1 MKKILKN
8 GLLIIIIISITT
20 YLTIGLASIY
30 RSNINRHNNL
40 SNNVDNELVYDN
52 KNNNSSETKDDSSTS
67 NKNNSSSS
75 SSKDNS
81 STSSKNNSS
90 SSSKD
95 NSSTSSKNNSSSSS
109 KNNSSSSSK
118 NNSSSSS
125 KNNSS
130 STSSKNNSSTS
141 NKNNSSSS
149 SNKNNSSASS
159 KNNSSTSSK
168 NNSSSS
174 SNKNNSSTSSKN
186 NSSTSSKNNSS
197 TSSKNNSSS
206 SSKNNSSSTSSK
218 NNSSTSNKNNS
229 STSNKNNSSTSN
241 NNSSSS
247 SNNNSSNS
255 SNNSSSTKP
264 SQTVK
269 VTGVSLNK
277 TSAEIYLN
285 NDTGISVNAT
295 VSPSN
300 ATNKNITWSSSNSN
314 IASVNNGYITAHN
327 PGAATITVKTV
338 DGNKQ
343 ASINVIVKKKV
354 IVIIGASQVTRMV
367 WYKNNYSSSK
377 YKYNIDNGTL
387 VYVNE
392 SGTGIDWQNTTGIS
406 RAKSIISK
414 YNSYKNYTYFY
425 VFFPLSGNTIQSFS
439 CDEISST
446 NSTIKKF
453 ASGYNTSIQSLKN
466 SGYNVNG
473 YVVSM
478 HPVRVSQRGN
488 NTKIVTNEDANS
500 CTKSYRSNYK
510 YYKFNRVM
518 KSIVES
524 SYSNN
529 LKYESIF
536 VQIMDTKQGKK
547 ENFSYKITYNTTD
560 GMHWDSNTTNTY
572 VNMML
577 GYVNEL

>member
-1 MKKILKN
+1 MKKILRN
-8 GLLIIIIISITT
+8 GMLMIIAICITT
-20 YLTIGLASIY
+20 YLVIGFTSIY
-30 RSNINRHNNL
+30 RDNINRHNNL
-40 SNNVDNELVYDN
+40 LNDVDNELVYDN
-52 KNNNSSETKDDSSTS
+52 KNNSTTETKDNSTASDKNTTNNSSKDNSTNS
-67 NKNNSSSS
+67 NKNNS
-75 SSKDNS
+75 
-81 STSSKNNSS
+81 
-90 SSSKD
+90 
-95 NSSTSSKNNSSSSS
+95 SSSSS
-109 KNNSSSSSK
+109 KNNSSSSSSK
-118 NNSSSSS
+118 NNSSSS
-125 KNNSS
+125 
-130 STSSKNNSSTS
+130 S

-149 SNKNNSSASS
+149 SNKNNSSSSSS
-159 KNNSSTSSK
+159 KNNSSSNSSK

-174 SNKNNSSTSSKN
+174 SNKNNSS
-186 NSSTSSKNNSS
+186 
-197 TSSKNNSSS
+197 
-206 SSKNNSSSTSSK
+206 
-218 NNSSTSNKNNS
+218 
-229 STSNKNNSSTSN
+229 
-241 NNSSSS
+241 SS

-255 SNNSSSTKP
+255 NNNNSSSTKP

-285 NDTGISVNAT
+285 NDTGFSVSST

-343 ASINVIVKKKV
+343 ASINVVVKKKV

-367 WYKNNYSSSK
+367 WYKNSYSSSR
-377 YKYNIDNGTL
+377 YKYNVDNGTL

-392 SGTGIDWQNTTGIS
+392 SGTGIDWQNSTGIS
-406 RAKSIISK
+406 RAKSIIGK
-414 YNSYKNYTYFY
+414 YSSYKNYTYFY

-453 ASGYNTSIQSLKN
+453 ASGYNTSIQSIKN
-466 SGYNVNG
+466 SGYNVKG
-473 YVVSM
+473 YVASM

-488 NTKIVTNEDANS
+488 NTKIVTNEDSNS

-510 YYKFNRVM
+510 YYKFNLAM

-529 LKYESIF
+529 LKYEPIF
-536 VQIMDTKQGKK
+536 VQIMDTKHGKK
-547 ENFSYKITYNTTD
+547 VNFSYKITYNTTD

-572 VNMML
+572 VNMLL
-577 GYVNEL
+577 GYINEL

>member
-1 MKKILKN
+1 MKKILRN
-8 GLLIIIIISITT
+8 GMLIIIAICITT
-20 YLTIGLASIY
+20 YLVIGFTSIY
-30 RSNINRHNNL
+30 RDNINRHNNL
-40 SNNVDNELVYDN
+40 LNDVDNELVYDN
-52 KNNNSSETKDDSSTS
+52 KNNSTTETKDNSTASDKNTTNNSSKDNSTNS
-67 NKNNSSSS
+67 NKNNS
-75 SSKDNS
+75 
-81 STSSKNNSS
+81 
-90 SSSKD
+90 
-95 NSSTSSKNNSSSSS
+95 SSSSS
-109 KNNSSSSSK
+109 KNNSSSSS
-118 NNSSSSS
+118 S

-130 STSSKNNSSTS
+130 SNS

-149 SNKNNSSASS
+149 SNKNNSSSS
-159 KNNSSTSSK
+159 NK

-174 SNKNNSSTSSKN
+174 SNKNNSSS
-186 NSSTSSKNNSS
+186 
-197 TSSKNNSSS
+197 
-206 SSKNNSSSTSSK
+206 
-218 NNSSTSNKNNS
+218 SNK
-229 STSNKNNSSTSN
+229 

-255 SNNSSSTKP
+255 NNNNSSSTKP

-285 NDTGISVNAT
+285 NDTGFSVNAT

-343 ASINVIVKKKV
+343 ASINVVVKKKV

-367 WYKNNYSSSK
+367 WYKNSYSSSR
-377 YKYNIDNGTL
+377 YKYNVDNGTL

-392 SGTGIDWQNTTGIS
+392 SGTGIDWQNSTGIS
-406 RAKSIISK
+406 RAKSIIGK
-414 YNSYKNYTYFY
+414 YSSYKNYTYFY

-453 ASGYNTSIQSLKN
+453 ASGYNTSIQSIKN
-466 SGYNVNG
+466 SGYNVKG
-473 YVVSM
+473 YVASM

-488 NTKIVTNEDANS
+488 NTKIVTNEDSNS

-510 YYKFNRVM
+510 YYKFNLAM

-529 LKYESIF
+529 LKYEPLFI
-536 VQIMDTKQGKK
+536 QIMDTKQGKK
-547 ENFSYKITYNTTD
+547 VNFSYKITYNTTD

-572 VNMML
+572 VNMLL
-577 GYVNEL
+577 GYINEL

>member
-1 MKKILKN
+1 MKKILRN
-8 GLLIIIIISITT
+8 GMLIIIVISIIT
-20 YLTIGLASIY
+20 YLIIGFTSIY
-30 RSNINRHNNL
+30 RSNKNRHNNL
-40 SNNVDNELVYDN
+40 LNNVDNELVHDN
-52 KNNNSSETKDDSSTS
+52 ENNSSIEK
-67 NKNNSSSS
+67 
-75 SSKDNS
+75 KDNS
-81 STSSKNNSS
+81 TKTDKNTT
-90 SSSKD
+90 D
-95 NSSTSSKNNSSSSS
+95 NSNKDNSSSSS
-109 KNNSSSSSK
+109 KNNSSSSSSK
-118 NNSSSSS
+118 NNSSSSSS

-130 STSSKNNSSTS
+130 SSSSKNNSSSSSNKINSSSSS

-149 SNKNNSSASS
+149 SNKNNSSSS
-159 KNNSSTSSK
+159 N

-174 SNKNNSSTSSKN
+174 SNK
-186 NSSTSSKNNSS
+186 
-197 TSSKNNSSS
+197 
-206 SSKNNSSSTSSK
+206 
-218 NNSSTSNKNNS
+218 
-229 STSNKNNSSTSN
+229 

-255 SNNSSSTKP
+255 NNNNSSSTKP

-285 NDTGISVNAT
+285 NDTGFSVSAT

-338 DGNKQ
+338 DENKQ
-343 ASINVIVKKKV
+343 ASINVVIKKKV

-367 WYKNNYSSSK
+367 WYKNSYSSSR
-377 YKYNIDNGTL
+377 YKYNVDNGTL

-392 SGTGIDWQNTTGIS
+392 SGTGIDWQNSTGIS
-406 RAKSIISK
+406 RAKSIIGK
-414 YNSYKNYTYFY
+414 YSSYKNYTYFY
-425 VFFPLSGNTIQSFS
+425 VFFPLSGNTIQGFS

-453 ASGYNTSIQSLKN
+453 ASGYNTSIQSIKN
-466 SGYNVNG
+466 SGYNVKG
-473 YVVSM
+473 YVASM
-478 HPVRVSQRGN
+478 HPVKVSQRGN
-488 NTKIVTNEDANS
+488 NTKIVTNEDSNS

-510 YYKFNRVM
+510 YYKFNLAM

-529 LKYESIF
+529 LKYEPLFI
-536 VQIMDTKQGKK
+536 QIMDTKQGKK
-547 ENFSYKITYNTTD
+547 VNFSYKITYNTTD
-560 GMHWDSNTTNTY
+560 GIHWNSNTTNTY
-572 VNMML
+572 VNMLL
-577 GYVNEL
+577 GYINEL